1 MHERRPCPN
10 DGLSVPVGGPDAAR
24 GENGSGKRERHPR
37 RQRQGRRAT
46 RGQALSQGA
55 LASRRHLSVCPS
67 ALPRGSRPVRMCP
80 QSRMPE
86 RHVTGAHCLRARTG
100 ELLKTTVRVIRRE
113 AATSPTHSVP
123 WSRTAPLGSPWEA
136 GGHRETDESGSPVPP
151 HCCRGAA
158 SARRRARCRTAPSH
172 GLCVK
177 LLVPCSLE
185 TSPPPHLS

>member
-24 GENGSGKRERHPR
+24 GEDGSGKRERHPR
-37 RQRQGRRAT
+37 WQRQGRRAT

-113 AATSPTHSVP
+113 VRRRPHTACLGVALPHSAAPGRQAATGRQTRVGVRSHP
-123 WSRTAPLGSPWEA
+123 AAA
-136 GGHRETDESGSPVPP
+136 G
-151 HCCRGAA
+151 
-158 SARRRARCRTAPSH
+158 RRRPTA
-172 GLCVK
+172 CV
-177 LLVPCSLE
+177 
-185 TSPPPHLS
+185 

>member
-1 MHERRPCPN
+1 MHEQRPCPN

-24 GENGSGKRERHPR
+24 GEDGSGKRERHPR

-123 WSRTAPLGSPWEA
+123 SRVALPHSAPTGRQTRVGVRSHPAAA
-136 GGHRETDESGSPVPP
+136 G
-151 HCCRGAA
+151 
-158 SARRRARCRTAPSH
+158 ARRLHAAGCAAGRRRPTA
-172 GLCVK
+172 CV
-177 LLVPCSLE
+177 
-185 TSPPPHLS
+185 

>member
-1 MHERRPCPN
+1 
-10 DGLSVPVGGPDAAR
+10 
-24 GENGSGKRERHPR
+24 
-37 RQRQGRRAT
+37 
-46 RGQALSQGA
+46 
-55 LASRRHLSVCPS
+55 
-67 ALPRGSRPVRMCP
+67 
-80 QSRMPE
+80 MPE

-151 HCCRGAA
+151 RC
-158 SARRRARCRTAPSH
+158 CRTAPSH